1 MPKRALPRR
10 WRLNR
15 TMDHEFS
22 HAGEIA
28 CNSIINLSVEASIC
42 RTDAFYT
49 KLKSGPLWQSIIE
62 AQVIVADRK
71 ERGIPKV

>member
-10 WRLNR
+10 WRLNK
-15 TMDHEFS
+15 TMDRECS

-28 CNSIINLSVEASIC
+28 CNSFINLSVEASIC

-49 KLKSGPLWQSIIE
+49 ELKSGPLWQSIIE

>member
-10 WRLNR
+10 WRLNK
-15 TMDHEFS
+15 TMDRECS

-28 CNSIINLSVEASIC
+28 CNSFINLRVEASIC
-42 RTDAFYT
+42 RTDAFDT
-49 KLKSGPLWQSIIE
+49 KLKRGQLWQSIIE
-62 AQVIVADRK
+62 VQVIVAGRK

>member
-10 WRLNR
+10 WRLNK
-15 TMDHEFS
+15 TMDRECS
-22 HAGEIA
+22 HAEEIA
-28 CNSIINLSVEASIC
+28 CNSFINLRVEASIC

-62 AQVIVADRK
+62 VQAIVAGRK

>member
-10 WRLNR
+10 WRLNK
-15 TMDHEFS
+15 TMDIEFS

-28 CNSIINLSVEASIC
+28 GNSFINLRVEASIF
-42 RTDAFYT
+42 RTNAFYN
-49 KLKSGPLWQSIIE
+49 KLKSGLLWQSIIE

>member
-10 WRLNR
+10 WRLNK
-15 TMDHEFS
+15 TMGLEFS

-28 CNSIINLSVEASIC
+28 GNSFINLRVEASIF
-42 RTDAFYT
+42 RTNAFYR

>member
-10 WRLNR
+10 WRLNK
-15 TMDHEFS
+15 TMDLEFS
-22 HAGEIA
+22 HAGEMTG
-28 CNSIINLSVEASIC
+28 NSFINLRVEASIF
-42 RTDAFYT
+42 RTNAFYN
-49 KLKSGPLWQSIIE
+49 KLKSGLLWQSIIE

>member
-10 WRLNR
+10 WRLNK
-15 TMDHEFS
+15 TMDRECS

-28 CNSIINLSVEASIC
+28 SNSFINLRVEASIC

-62 AQVIVADRK
+62 VQVIVAGRK

>member
-1 MPKRALPRR
+1 MLKRALPRR
-10 WRLNR
+10 WRLNK
-15 TMDHEFS
+15 TMDLEFS

-28 CNSIINLSVEASIC
+28 CNSFINLRVEASIF
-42 RTDAFYT
+42 RTNAFYS

>member
-10 WRLNR
+10 WRLNK
-15 TMDHEFS
+15 TMDLEFS
-22 HAGEIA
+22 HTGEIA
-28 CNSIINLSVEASIC
+28 CNSFINLRVEASIC

-62 AQVIVADRK
+62 MQVIVAGRK

>member
-10 WRLNR
+10 WRLNK
-15 TMDHEFS
+15 TMDRECS

-28 CNSIINLSVEASIC
+28 CNSFINLRVEASIC

-62 AQVIVADRK
+62 MQVIVAGRK
-71 ERGIPKV
+71 EREIPKV

>member
-10 WRLNR
+10 WRLNK
-15 TMDHEFS
+15 TMGLEFS

-28 CNSIINLSVEASIC
+28 GNSFINLRVEASIF
-42 RTDAFYT
+42 RTNAFYR
-49 KLKSGPLWQSIIE
+49 KLKSGLLWQSIIE

>member
-10 WRLNR
+10 WRLNK
-15 TMDHEFS
+15 TMDRECS

-28 CNSIINLSVEASIC
+28 CNSFINLSVEASIC
-42 RTDAFYT
+42 CTDAFYT

-62 AQVIVADRK
+62 AQVVVADRK

>member
-10 WRLNR
+10 WRLNK
-15 TMDHEFS
+15 TMDRECS

-28 CNSIINLSVEASIC
+28 CNSFINLRVEASIC

-62 AQVIVADRK
+62 VQVIVAGRK
-71 ERGIPKV
+71 ERGKPKV

>member
-1 MPKRALPRR
+1 
-10 WRLNR
+10 
-15 TMDHEFS
+15 MDLEFS

-28 CNSIINLSVEASIC
+28 CNSFINLRVEASIC

-62 AQVIVADRK
+62 MQVIVAGRK

>member
-10 WRLNR
+10 WRLNK
-15 TMDHEFS
+15 TMDLEFS

-28 CNSIINLSVEASIC
+28 CNSFINLRVEASIF
-42 RTDAFYT
+42 RTNAFYS

-62 AQVIVADRK
+62 AQVTVADRK
-71 ERGIPKV
+71 ERGISEV

>member
-10 WRLNR
+10 WRLNK
-15 TMDHEFS
+15 TMDRECS

-28 CNSIINLSVEASIC
+28 CNSFINLSVEASIC
-42 RTDAFYT
+42 CTDAFYT
-49 KLKSGPLWQSIIE
+49 KLKSGPLLQSIIE

-71 ERGIPKV
+71 ERGILKV

>member
-10 WRLNR
+10 WQLNK
-15 TMDHEFS
+15 TMDRECS

-28 CNSIINLSVEASIC
+28 CNSFINLRVEASIC

-62 AQVIVADRK
+62 VQVIVAGRK